1 MRYASKGDS
10 NIRDAGDDPAAAVA
24 DPGCS
29 GDEFAPDRGATGTD
43 KSESGAGEKLSRRLS
58 EKDFFEREINKLRTE
73 SCLQVIDSSSKIRSL
88 RQPPR
93 VEELARITGGS
104 LRFVGN

>member
-43 KSESGAGEKLSRRLS
+43 KSESGAGEKLCRSGRISPDHRGIAALRRES
-58 EKDFFEREINKLRTE
+58 DHSDVARERRY
-73 SCLQVIDSSSKIRSL
+73 VIASAVGRSF
-88 RQPPR
+88 QAIPR
-93 VEELARITGGS
+93 RRNRNDER
-104 LRFVGN
+104 NP